1 MPLTV
6 LSPVKVNL
14 RLSIGKIRPDG
25 YHQINTTMISLDTG
39 DYLVF
44 NKNSEKDRV
53 TASRKDVPGGKQN
66 LAFSAIQLIRS
77 KLRDIPPVDIF
88 IEKKIPPGTGLGAG
102 SSNAAVTLLVLNNF
116 SSQPLPPNQL
126 RLLSA
131 ELGSDVPFFIEGGIS
146 ALGGRGDEV
155 DKSVDDV
162 RREFDYFCKKVF
174 LLIIPQRIS
183 VSTKQAY
190 QSFDLTDNSIQDTK
204 NVFKLDSRNYGNDF
218 EPVVFE
224 RHFQLKYYRDKL
236 VEKGAEVALL
246 SGSGSALFGV
256 FKNRLTAEQAKS
268 SFEHEQ
274 VLTVLTTTRDAWKSW
289 KDLTDR

>member
-14 RLSIGKIRPDG
+14 RLSIGKKRPDG
-25 YHQINTTMISLDTG
+25 YHQVNTTMISLDTG
-39 DYLVF
+39 DYLYF
-44 NKNSEKDRV
+44 KINSAEDLV
-53 TASRKDVPGGKQN
+53 TASRQDVPGGKHN
-66 LAFSAIQLIRS
+66 LVFSAVKLIRT
-77 KLRDIPPVDIF
+77 KLTDIPRVNIF
-88 IEKKIPPGTGLGAG
+88 IEKRIPPGTGLGAG
-102 SSNAAVTLLVLNNF
+102 SSNAAVSLLVLNNL
-116 SSQPLPPNQL
+116 SSKPLPLNQL

-146 ALGGRGDEV
+146 ALRGRGDEF
-155 DKSVDDV
+155 DQTVDDV
-162 RREFDYFCKKVF
+162 RHEFSYFSNKIF
-174 LLIIPQRIS
+174 LLIIPHRIS

-204 NVFKLDSRNYGNDF
+204 NVFKLDNRNYGNDF

-256 FKNRLTAEQAKS
+256 FSDRLTAEQAKR
-268 SFEHEQ
+268 SFEHEH
-274 VLTVLTTTRDAWKSW
+274 VLTVLTTTRKAWKSW
-289 KDLTDR
+289 EDLIDK